1 MFGEIEKEYKKGLP
15 ELRFRS
21 YYARLAVPLIIAAY
35 LISKFLHIQS
45 WLIAIIIGVLL
56 IILVVFYLIRSI
68 RTVSKY
74 QKGMKLRGWLESYN
88 KADEARR
95 ITSLVDSLRKNN
107 LRTRDEIKFA
117 LDYFERQIP
126 APSKPSLLELIL
138 SAAVGLMSLVVLAY
152 DEESNVVNFAK
163 FWGILWSTLSVALIV
178 LVPVVIIGLLVKKL
192 VFSQTRI
199 DFILVED
206 LAFLYVNYD
215 QFEAKLES

>member
-1 MFGEIEKEYKKGLP
+1 MFSEIEKEYKKGLP

-21 YYARLAVPLIIAAY
+21 YYVRLAIPLIIAAY
-35 LISKFLHIQS
+35 LLSKFMHIQS
-45 WLIAIIIGVLL
+45 WISAVIIGVLL
-56 IILVVFYLIRSI
+56 IVLVVIYLIRSI

-95 ITSLVDSLRKNN
+95 IDSLIDSLRKNN
-107 LRTRDEIKFA
+107 LETRDEIKFA
-117 LDYFERQIP
+117 LDYFEQQIP
-126 APSKPSLLELIL
+126 TPSKPSLLELIL
-138 SAAVGLMSLVVLAY
+138 SAAVGLTSVIVLAY
-152 DEESNVVNFAK
+152 DEENNIVNFAK

-192 VFSQTRI
+192 IFSRTRI

-206 LAFLYVNYD
+206 LAFLYINYD
-215 QFEAKLES
+215 KFKTKLQS